1 MWIGKPGAVI
11 SIHRALSA
19 LARIIICAG
28 ACFPEVPTKPQP
40 EAYIGN
46 AATLFD
52 DSGAL
57 VNEGAR
63 EFLKKFMLEFA
74 AWIEANGKTA

>member
-19 LARIIICAG
+19 LAAIIICAG

-40 EAYIGN
+40 EAYIGK
-46 AATLFD
+46 LRLCFD

-57 VNEGAR
+57 STRVPGS
-63 EFLKKFMLEFA
+63 F
-74 AWIEANGKTA
+74 